1 MRRSFIGDRRGS
13 VITVFAF
20 AAMVL
25 AVLTAVVMNQVTFY
39 TAKRKLQA
47 AVDMTALM
55 IMESGDLTA
64 AKAKA
69 LLEEQLNSPIG
80 TVTVTRGNYT
90 ADASVSE
97 ESRFNPL
104 ETPYNAVE
112 VRAEVSGD
120 AAMFAGMLPAGVT
133 MDAKARAARRT
144 SATVTVGSRL
154 VRIEGGL
161 SAALLDATLGYK
173 GKLTI
178 ADYESL
184 ASAKVDALQYL
195 KALNVKADIKAV
207 RFDQVLSAPV
217 SVGEVVDAFA
227 ATTSEGKVI
236 ALLSKASPVSGLKDI
251 KVGEV
256 VDLGTMSGLPIDAL
270 LSGQTVPL
278 SVGEVLAGSAALS
291 DKDHQIAINLA
302 SVLGDPGIANA
313 SLYVGE
319 KPKTVSYLGRAAE
332 GAEVETSQ
340 IRLDIGA
347 LGLNPLTAIKVDVSL
362 ANAEIEI
369 DDIKCKSDGSAE
381 VIIKAKTEAASVGV
395 KASILP
401 RIPVKLASDETK
413 KLTFSKADIDAQTYK
428 PVRSGMGLQLGGLSV
443 AQKLLF
449 NPVDSLL
456 EKLGLHIAE
465 ADVKVSEATCGEVGL
480 VH

>member
-1 MRRSFIGDRRGS
+1 MRRSFIGDHRGS

-20 AAMVL
+20 ASMVL
-25 AVLTAVVMNQVTFY
+25 AVLTAIVMNQLSFY

-47 AVDMTALM
+47 AVDMTALL
-55 IMESGDLTA
+55 IMESGDLTV
-64 AKAKA
+64 AKAKE
-69 LLEEQLNSPIG
+69 LLEEQLNDKIG
-80 TVTVTRGNYT
+80 TVTVTRGHYA
-90 ADASVSE
+90 ADAAVSE
-97 ESRFNPL
+97 SMRFTPL
-104 ETPYNAVE
+104 ATPYNAVG
-112 VRAEVSGD
+112 VKAEVTGE
-120 AAMFAGMLPAGVT
+120 AVMFAGMMPAGVT
-133 MDAKARAARRT
+133 MDATARAARRT

-173 GKLTI
+173 GKITI

-184 ASAKVDALQYL
+184 AAAEVDALQYL
-195 KALNVKADIKAV
+195 QALNVEADIKAV
-207 RFDQVLSAPV
+207 TFDQVLSAPV
-217 SVGEVVDAFA
+217 SIGEVVDAFV
-227 ATTSEGKVI
+227 ATTSDGDVL
-236 ALLSKASPVSGLKDI
+236 ALLSKASPVSGGKDI
-251 KVGEV
+251 LIGDV
-256 VDLGTMSGLPIDAL
+256 VDLGSMSGLPIDTL
-270 LSGQTVPL
+270 LSGQTAPL

-319 KPKTVSYLGRAAE
+319 KPQTVSYLGRAGE
-332 GAEVETSQ
+332 GKEVETSQ

-347 LGLNPLTAIKVDVSL
+347 LGLSPLTAVKVDISL
-362 ANAEIEI
+362 ANAKIEI
-369 DDIKCKSDGSAE
+369 DDITCKADGSAE
-381 VIIKAKTEAASVGV
+381 VVIKAKTEAASVGV

-465 ADVKVSEATCGEVGL
+465 ADVKVTEATCGEVGL